1 VTAKVEVTKK
11 AVPEESVR
19 QPAAIRQKGAVMK
32 KVAVVRNL
40 ATITFLL
47 AFLIVLPVVRADEWN
62 QATLFTFSQPVQI
75 PGHVL
80 PAGTYLFEIV
90 NNFNRE
96 IVRISNADRTNV
108 IAVIQARP
116 TQQKGLSGKAAIVL
130 AERGGSQPEAIVA
143 WSYPGRVE
151 GHQFLYPKQM
161 QEEVAKDK
169 QDTIVFGD

>member
-1 VTAKVEVTKK
+1 MKK
-11 AVPEESVR
+11 ATVLR
-19 QPAAIRQKGAVMK
+19 NFA
-32 KVAVVRNL
+32 AVVF
-40 ATITFLL
+40 AL
-47 AFLIVLPVVRADEWN
+47 AFLIVLPVVRADEGN

-75 PGHVL
+75 PGQVL

-90 NNFNRE
+90 NNFNHE

-108 IAVIQARP
+108 IALIQARP

-130 AERGGSQPEAIVA
+130 AERGMSQPEAIVA

-151 GHQFLYPKQM
+151 GHQLVYPKQV